1 MITALFSPL
10 RLALRNAWRS
20 PAFAVLTVV
29 LTALAAAANGA
40 LFGSAWLLLGKPL
53 PYRAPEQLVRLEV
66 NLARF
71 NMTMGGSVGIWRNLR
86 EATAVFSAVEGWHS
100 DTTRPDRDGHAW
112 YVSRV
117 TPGLL
122 SELGIVPVA
131 GRGFAADGDDHAVLM
146 STAMATRRYG
156 SPAAALG
163 QIVDIDAERLT
174 VIGVL
179 GSDASFPS
187 PNVELWRRYSD
198 ADLARPLDGNVGDV
212 DLLGRLQPGATPAA
226 AEAAMARVFEAPEF
240 VGLIAAAG
248 LRGKV
253 EPLRSLWQN
262 AALLGALPGLLA
274 AAVLLALAIAANLVN
289 LVIERALR
297 RRAEWSVRQALGAG
311 SGRLARQWL
320 AELGVLGTLGLAL
333 GGLLLL
339 PATELLRVFGLL
351 SRELPFD
358 LASEPMAWLA
368 MALVIAAMVLGGA
381 GAGAALIVRQTLRP
395 GANAAAQR
403 GALGGRQ
410 RLSSAAT
417 VVQVGL
423 ATLIT
428 ASAILLWRGSEALLA
443 QDLGFDPSGLVVAD
457 IDFGDAAAPTE
468 DPLARARRVR
478 DLVAAIPGVRL
489 ASYTQMAPFTGSESV
504 TTVQN
509 AAGDGELQA
518 RTRSIGPDF
527 FAALGAPLLAGRALV
542 EADRDAD
549 PQALVVDTLFV
560 RQVLG
565 IDGDPASAV
574 GHSFTLSR
582 AKQGSDGAP
591 GKDVHATV
599 VGVIPAEREQ
609 RPDKLPE
616 LGGFYSIAKPIDLH
630 GVVLLVRGDLDS
642 GVLAGRIED
651 TLRKAVA
658 GARGIRAH
666 AMSSQIANSVRA
678 ELRLTS
684 LAGGLAAVLLGLALV
699 GLAAVLGYRASR
711 RTRELGLRQ
720 ALGATPSDNLRLM
733 LREGLALGAFG
744 LALGLAAAAVVVPRL
759 TPWLYTVS
767 ALDPLSWALTLAVL
781 LLAVTAAT
789 LVPARRA
796 ARVTACEAL
805 RDE

>member
-1 MITALFSPL
+1 MIATLLSPL
-10 RLALRNAWRS
+10 RLALRNAWRA
-20 PAFAVLTVV
+20 PAFALLTIV

-71 NMTMGGSVGIWRNLR
+71 NMTMGGSVGIWRGLR
-86 EATAVFSAVEGWHS
+86 EATSVFAAVEGWHA
-100 DTTRPDRDGHAW
+100 DTSTPDRDNHAW
-112 YVSRV
+112 YFGRV

-122 SELGIVPVA
+122 PELGIAPIA
-131 GRGFAADGDDHAVLM
+131 GRGFDDADDGNAVLL
-146 STAMATRRYG
+146 SEAMAKRRYG
-156 SPAAALG
+156 SAAAALG
-163 QIVDIDAERLT
+163 QTIEIGKERLT

-179 GSDASFPS
+179 GADATFPS
-187 PNVELWRRYSD
+187 PRIEFWRRYS
-198 ADLARPLDGNVGDV
+198 AAELAAPLDGNVGNF
-212 DLLGRLQPGATPAA
+212 DLFARLQPDATPAA
-226 AEAAMARVFEAPEF
+226 TEAAMARVFEAPEF
-240 VGLIAAAG
+240 TGLIAAAG
-248 LRGKV
+248 MRGKV
-253 EPLRSLWQN
+253 EPLRSLWQP

-311 SGRLARQWL
+311 SARLARQWL
-320 AELGVLGTLGLAL
+320 AELGVLGALGLAF

-339 PATELLRVFGLL
+339 PASELLRVFGLL
-351 SRELPFD
+351 SRDLPFE

-368 MALVIAAMVLGGA
+368 MALVVAATVLGGA

-403 GALGGRQ
+403 GAVSGRQ

-417 VVQVGL
+417 VLQVGL

-443 QDLGFDPSGLVVAD
+443 QDLGFDPQGLVVAD

-468 DPLARARRVR
+468 DPLARARRAR
-478 DLVAAIPGVRL
+478 DLVASIPGVRL
-489 ASYTQMAPFTGSESV
+489 ASYTQMAPYTGSESV

-509 AAGDGELQA
+509 AHGDGELQA
-518 RTRSIGPDF
+518 RTRAIGPDF
-527 FAALGAPLLAGRALV
+527 FATLGAPLLAGRALV
-542 EADRDAD
+542 DADRDVD
-549 PQALVVDTLFV
+549 PQPLVVDTLFV

-565 IDGDPASAV
+565 IDGNPAAAV
-574 GHSFTLSR
+574 GRSFLLSR
-582 AKQGSDGAP
+582 AKDRSDGAP

-599 VGVIPAEREQ
+599 VGVIPAQREQ

-616 LGGFYSIAKPIDLH
+616 LGGFYVVAKPIDLH

-642 GVLAGRIED
+642 GVLAGRID
-651 TLRKAVA
+651 ASLRKAFTGV
-658 GARGIRAH
+658 REIQVH
-666 AMSSQIANSVRA
+666 AMTSQIESSVRA

-684 LAGGLAAVLLGLALV
+684 LAGGLAATLLGLALV

-711 RTRELGLRQ
+711 RNRELGLRQ

-733 LREGLALGAFG
+733 LREGLALGAAG
-744 LALGLAAAAVVVPRL
+744 LALGLAAATFVVPRL

-767 ALDPLSWALTLAVL
+767 VFDPLSWTLTLAVL
-781 LLAVTAAT
+781 LIAVTAAT

-796 ARVTACEAL
+796 ARVMACEAL